1 MENVG
6 ASREDKRDVL
16 AELEQALRAPIARET
31 DPDRAKLQ
39 LAVLY
44 YASKAVANADA
55 ARKLLETQSF
65 YEACILIRSL
75 YNLTI
80 DFLWL
85 CQEPI
90 VRARRF
96 YDFTAVGFEA
106 EYNRY
111 VKLGIDLPPTATGA
125 AEQNRGHFSRV
136 ADDFRDRK
144 GKLRSEWAEGTIR
157 SRAEA
162 LERKDPELKPLG
174 EWYELLYKKL
184 SDYEHS
190 APGLSFEYVQLD
202 DRFVWAIP
210 RKQIGQPTAHT
221 YGQLLGLLVGLVF
234 RAAIGLGVL
243 DRARLTSNSA
253 VAADARKDAR
263 G

>member
-1 MENVG
+1 MEVVG

-16 AELEQALRAPIARET
+16 VELEQALRAPIARET
-31 DPDRAKLQ
+31 DRDRAKLQ

-55 ARKLLETQSF
+55 ARKLLETHSF
-65 YEACILIRSL
+65 YEACILIRGL
-75 YNLTI
+75 YNLTV

-85 CQEPI
+85 CQEPV

-111 VKLGIDLPPTATGA
+111 VKLGVDLPAVATDA
-125 AEQNRGHFSRV
+125 TQQNRGHFARV
-136 ADDFRDRK
+136 ADGFRDKK

-157 SRAEA
+157 DRAEA
-162 LERKDPELKPLG
+162 LGRKNQELKPLG
-174 EWYELLYKKL
+174 EWYDLLYKKL

-190 APGLSFEYVQLD
+190 APGLSFEYVQWD
-202 DRFVWAIP
+202 DRSIWAVP
-210 RKQIGQPTAHT
+210 RKEIGHPTAHT
-221 YGQLLGLLVGLVF
+221 YGQLLGLLVGLVL
-234 RAAIGLGVL
+234 RAAIEVGVL
-243 DRARLTSNSA
+243 DRGRF
-253 VAADARKDAR
+253 VP